1 MRTYVSVNQ
10 TLYDIDVTNID
21 AFKKSDI
28 VKSVVSDIYED
39 FDVTIFFVNSND
51 DAEKLF
57 MHPRV

>member
-10 TLYDIDVTNID
+10 TLYDIGVTNIN

-39 FDVTIFFVNSND
+39 SDVTIFFVTSND

-57 MHPRV
+57 MHPHV